1 MANSLVAVLGMG
13 GGGSGLKPKS
23 IVTEQLAPKTNFGNT
38 SSNMRGYKVL
48 SGDCTANTLKTIL
61 SVTGKGAISKLFLS
75 ARDTTSRTHRIK
87 ITIDGTVIYDST
99 SAANST
105 QDVAPVIGNASYSHY
120 GSNMV
125 MDMDEFPL
133 FFDYSLLVEY
143 ATSLTETDKTLIGYI
158 YYTR

>member
-1 MANSLVAVLGMG
+1 MDD

-23 IVTEQLAPKTNFGNT
+23 IVTEQLAPIFWFGNA
-38 SSNMRGYKVL
+38 SSSIRGYKVL
-48 SGDCTANTLKTIL
+48 SGACTSNTLKTIL
-61 SVTGKGAISKLFLS
+61 SVTGKGAISKLFL
-75 ARDTTSRTHRIK
+75 AAMDTTSRTHRIK

-105 QDVAPVIGNASYSHY
+105 QDVAPVIGNVSYTAYS
-120 GSNMV
+120 SNHV
-125 MDMDEFPL
+125 LDMGEFPL

-143 ATSLTETDKTLIGYI
+143 ATSLTETDKTRIGYI

>member
-1 MANSLVAVLGMG
+1 MANSLAAVLGMG

-23 IVTEQLAPKTNFGNT
+23 IVTEQLAPNSSFGSTVNHI
-38 SSNMRGYKVL
+38 RGYKVM
-48 SGDCTANTLKTIL
+48 SGACTANTLKTIL
-61 SVTGKGAISKLFLS
+61 SVTGRGAISKLFL
-75 ARDTTSRTHRIK
+75 AAMDQTSRTHRIK

-99 SAANST
+99 SAADST
-105 QDVAPVIGNASYSHY
+105 QNVAPVIGNVSYTDFST
-120 GSNMV
+120 NVV

-143 ATSLTETDKTLIGYI
+143 ATSLTETDKTRIGYI